1 MKTTLVTIKVVVPE
15 QAVTPLTS
23 LVTMLGGEFEEIDRI
38 LDTDQ
43 SVPVPPLEKTVRP
56 GRLLRAA
63 RIRFGKT
70 QKELAE
76 RTGINQADISKLE
89 NGTRNPSVNL
99 LKRLA
104 DGMGMA
110 VKIEFVPKQKA

>member
-76 RTGINQADISKLE
+76 AISVPQAHISQFENCKRKIPFEKANLIAQELDIAFNYLYRE
-89 NGTRNPSVNL
+89 LT
-99 LKRLA
+99 
-104 DGMGMA
+104 
-110 VKIEFVPKQKA
+110 I